1 MKPEVFREFLR
12 EAYIEPVR
20 SVLIVDDDYPTFD
33 EILSQTK
40 TEKRWREKPDDVLN
54 VISQFRKNQP
64 MMVDIHDGQN
74 VDFGAEAKA
83 ISHLH
88 QSDLLILDYELDRG
102 QKDGSRAISIVRNVL
117 ENNHFNL
124 ILVHTREE
132 LSQVF
137 TSMLLGVLSKQIV
150 MLSPEDSEAAQA
162 QVEAAE
168 LDHENIVAELLES
181 MGLQQYLKFRE
192 DPTGQLSIDEGVF
205 GQFLVVCEK
214 AGWNDAD
221 ARQIVAKWTLER
233 VHETY
238 VEQMNQN
245 GPHELSWSAE
255 QPFWIRCSSGFI
267 AFTNKADGGGVNLI
281 DQLLD
286 GLCDWGPR
294 PSRLFLV
301 KLRAEM
307 ERAGVV
313 AEDRALGTKHA
324 HASWYS
330 RLLAAEKAPREFLL
344 AETLSRSSEKLLA
357 EVLPKISDFAARLI
371 DSEETHDG
379 VEPVIKSRFGIDLA
393 DGGQARKARNEHNVF
408 VCSKEVEGYHLA
420 PGHIF
425 EADHQHWI
433 CLTPACDL
441 VPGQKKVGRF
451 SGIGEH
457 LPFTA
462 VRLHKVDQPDSTNPN
477 SKPNKRY
484 SKALNTGRYFIVNLG
499 GNLQTFSINE
509 PDDES
514 SSPLWYS
521 LFAADQGRFDKS
533 SMKLK
538 LFRTQEVENAGLTAS
553 PLEGKIVAQLRYE
566 YALNLMQKLGV
577 SMTRIGLDFV

>member
-1 MKPEVFREFLR
+1 MKPEIFREFLR
-12 EAYIEPVR
+12 EAYIEPVG
-20 SVLIVDDDYPTFD
+20 SVLTVDDDYPTFD
-33 EILSQTK
+33 EILSKTK
-40 TEKRWREKPDDVLN
+40 TDKRWHDKPDDVLN
-54 VISQFRKNQP
+54 VISQFRQNQP

-102 QKDGSRAISIVRNVL
+102 QKDGSRAIGIVRNVL

-137 TSMLLGVLSKQIV
+137 TSMLLGVLSKQIAT
-150 MLSPEDSEAAQA
+150 LSPEDTAAAQA
-162 QVEAAE
+162 MVEAAE
-168 LDHENIVAELLES
+168 LENESIVDELQES

-192 DPTGQLSIDEGVF
+192 DPTRQLPIEEAIF
-205 GQFLVVCEK
+205 GQFSAVCEK
-214 AGWNDAD
+214 AGWNDAQD
-221 ARQIVAKWTLER
+221 RQFVAKWTLKKI
-233 VHETY
+233 HETY
-238 VEQMNQN
+238 VGQMNED
-245 GPHELSWSAE
+245 GPRELSWSAE

-286 GLCDWGPR
+286 GLCNWGPR

-324 HASWYS
+324 HASWYY

-344 AETLSRSSEKLLA
+344 AETLGRSSEKLLA

-371 DSEETHDG
+371 ENEETPDG
-379 VEPVIKSRFGIDLA
+379 VQPIIKSRFGVDLT
-393 DGGQARKARNEHNVF
+393 DGLDARKARNEHNVF

-420 PGHIF
+420 PGHII
-425 EADHQHWI
+425 EANEEYWI

-462 VRLHKVDQPDSTNPN
+462 VRLHKVEQPESTNPAN
-477 SKPNKRY
+477 RQNKRY
-484 SKALNTGRYFIVNLG
+484 SKALNTGRYFIVDLG
-499 GNLQTFSINE
+499 GELQTFSINE
-509 PDDES
+509 PEDES
-514 SSPLWYS
+514 SSPLWHS
-521 LFAADQGRFDKS
+521 LFVADQGRFDKATK
-533 SMKLK
+533 KLD
-538 LFRTQEVENAGLTAS
+538 LFQTQEVEETGLTAA

>member
-33 EILSQTK
+33 EILSKAK
-40 TEKRWREKPDDVLN
+40 TDKRWREKPDDVLN

-83 ISHLH
+83 ISYLH

-102 QKDGSRAISIVRNVL
+102 QKDGSRAIGIVRNVL

-150 MLSPEDSEAAQA
+150 MLSPEDTKAAQA
-162 QVEAAE
+162 LVEAAE
-168 LDHENIVAELLES
+168 LEHEDIVDELLAS

-192 DPTGQLSIDEGVF
+192 DPKGQLPIDEVVF
-205 GQFLVVCEK
+205 GQFK
-214 AGWNDAD
+214 AICQKAAWNDEG
-221 ARQIVAKWTLER
+221 ARQFVAKWTLEK
-233 VHETY
+233 VHKTF
-238 VEQMNQN
+238 VRQMNRN
-245 GPHELSWSAE
+245 GPRELSWSAE
-255 QPFWIRCSSGFI
+255 QPFWIRCNSGFI
-267 AFTNKADGGGVNLI
+267 AFTNKADGSDINLI

-286 GLCDWGPR
+286 GLCNWGPR

-324 HASWYS
+324 HANWYS

-357 EVLPKISDFAARLI
+357 EVLPKISDFAARLVE
-371 DSEETHDG
+371 SEDTPDG
-379 VEPVIKSRFGIDLA
+379 VEAIIKSRFGVDLT
-393 DGGQARKARNEHNVF
+393 DGLEAKKARNEHNVF

-420 PGHIF
+420 LGHIF
-425 EADHQHWI
+425 EAGQEYWI

-462 VRLHKVDQPDSTNPN
+462 VRLHKVEQPESTNPSN
-477 SKPNKRY
+477 KHNKRY
-484 SKALNTGRYFIVNLG
+484 SKALNTGRYFIVDLG
-499 GNLQTFSINE
+499 GELQTFSLNE

-514 SSPLWYS
+514 ASPLWHS
-521 LFAADQGRFDKS
+521 LFVAEQGRFDKAT
-533 SMKLK
+533 KK
-538 LFRTQEVENAGLTAS
+538 INLFRTQEVEKIGLTAS